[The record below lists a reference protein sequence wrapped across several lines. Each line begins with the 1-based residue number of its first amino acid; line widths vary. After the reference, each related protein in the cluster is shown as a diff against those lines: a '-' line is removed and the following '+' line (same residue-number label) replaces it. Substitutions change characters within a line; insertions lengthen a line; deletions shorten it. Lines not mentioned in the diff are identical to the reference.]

1 MSKFLNYFFLS
12 INKKLSIG
20 YKSMAGRNYSGVIC
34 VHHKEVGSKNNYI
47 HIDFYRRLNIFGFVY
62 KIIKCQYRTGFLGGI
77 IYENGLFSYI
87 LLTEK
92 LTIGSKFYTGS
103 FNKNLELNTLGT
115 TIILKNIRLFSIIN
129 NIEVYPY
136 SGGSLTR
143 SAGCRA
149 ILTGKVN
156 DKVILKLKSGW
167 NIWLSQYCISTIGNV
182 SNMKHKFDNLKKAGN
197 SRALGIRPTVRG
209 VAMNPCDHPHGGG
222 EGKKS
227 PPSGQVSPWGW
238 LTKGTPS
245 LQKKIHKKKKKLYKS
260 L

>member
-156 DKVILKLKSGW
+156 DKVILKLKSG
-167 NIWLSQYCISTIGNV
+167 
-182 SNMKHKFDNLKKAGN
+182 
-197 SRALGIRPTVRG
+197 
-209 VAMNPCDHPHGGG
+209 
-222 EGKKS
+222 
-227 PPSGQVSPWGW
+227 
-238 LTKGTPS
+238 
-245 LQKKIHKKKKKLYKS
+245 
-260 L
+260 